1 MRAIRI
7 VKLLIILSTL
17 ALFLFMAF
25 YHGLVVRNYTISTDK
40 LADGKSM
47 RIVLISDLH
56 NHIYGENQTELVS
69 LIKKQNPDL
78 IALVG
83 DIADDEVPIVG
94 TEQFLEGIKDLAP
107 IYYVSGNHEF
117 WADDI
122 EDIKAVIKRYGVTVL
137 ENDYETILIK
147 DCPIII
153 AGVDDP
159 EIVVSEKPWFDWEQ
173 GMLTAFA
180 GLQDR
185 PEFKILL
192 AHRPERIS
200 LYKKMD
206 FDLILSGHTHGGQV
220 RIPLLLNGLYAPNQG
235 WFPKYAGGLY
245 EHDSLTHVI
254 SRGVSFNPRL
264 PRIFNPPELVVID
277 IRAVP

>member
-1 MRAIRI
+1 
-7 VKLLIILSTL
+7 
-17 ALFLFMAF
+17 MAF